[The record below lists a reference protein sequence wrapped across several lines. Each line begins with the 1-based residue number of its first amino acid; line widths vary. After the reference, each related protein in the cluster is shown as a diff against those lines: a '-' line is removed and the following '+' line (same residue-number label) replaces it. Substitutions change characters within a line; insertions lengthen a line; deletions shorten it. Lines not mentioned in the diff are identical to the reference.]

1 MMMHCAASV
10 GEANESRSGLE
21 KFLNDF
27 RFVNASLDSSIAISR
42 LGFTGFR
49 LRRR

>member
-10 GEANESRSGLE
+10 GEANDSRSGLE

-27 RFVNASLDSSIAISR
+27 RSTDASFDSAIPVSR

-49 LRRR
+49 RRRR